1 MDIVTQAKL
10 LMLSLGAAPVM
21 WLMLALSLISAVII
35 VERALFFFSART
47 DFAALAR
54 GFSQQ
59 LRSGDL
65 LAARGLLES
74 SRAFEAEVVLAGLDE
89 AERGATAAREAMAG
103 ASAVQRTKL
112 DRRLGFL
119 GTLGN
124 NAPFIGLFGTVIG
137 IILAFDE
144 LSRAGASAAATTGV
158 MASIAEALVA
168 TAIGLFVA
176 IPAVAAYNWFQRRI
190 RAIGANTEALS
201 RVLLVHLESDRPRL
215 PKRAASLRDGVRDGA
230 SAPQFV
236 SRNAEGL

>member
-10 LMLSLGAAPVM
+10 LMIYLGAAPVM
-21 WLMLALSLISAVII
+21 WLMIALSLVSCAII
-35 VERALFFFSART
+35 VERALYFFSVRS

-54 GFSQQ
+54 SLSQH
-59 LRSGDL
+59 LRDDDYG
-65 LAARGLLES
+65 AARVLLED
-74 SRAFEAEVVLAGLDE
+74 SRALEAEVVLAGLDE
-89 AERGATAAREAMAG
+89 AERGAKAVREAMAG

-124 NAPFIGLFGTVIG
+124 NAPFVGLFGTVIG

-158 MASIAEALVA
+158 MSSIAEALVA

-176 IPAVAAYNWFQRRI
+176 IPAVAAYNAFQRTARGI
-190 RAIGANTEALS
+190 SANTEALS
-201 RVLLVHLESDRPRL
+201 HILLVHLESETREEAPRQPRPARSHGSSGQL
-215 PKRAASLRDGVRDGA
+215 LAAR
-230 SAPQFV
+230 
-236 SRNAEGL
+236 AEGV